1 MLQNN
6 KKIITIITVVK
17 NGEKNIENCIKSVL
31 KQNYKNLEY
40 IIIDGNSSDGTNEII
55 NKYKKNISK
64 II

>member
-40 IIIDGNSSDGTNEII
+40 IIIDGNSSDGTE
-55 NKYKKNISK
+55 
-64 II
+64 